1 MLYFIGYFLIFVG
14 LFFVVSSVIGCFR
27 FPDYFCKMHAATIGD
42 AIGCPMIL
50 LGLAIQQASIK
61 ILLLALIV
69 IFINPA
75 ASYALNR
82 FKMNSEK
89 YD

>member
-27 FPDYFCKMHAATIGD
+27 FPDYFCKMHAATIG
-42 AIGCPMIL
+42 
-50 LGLAIQQASIK
+50 GLAIQQASIK